1 MAGPIK
7 IAILA
12 NGSQAKR
19 EIGQVETTL
28 GKIGGAGKKAA
39 LLGFGALTYGAVA
52 FAKSSVDIE
61 RQFSTSMRLIQA
73 STKAPA
79 GEMKQL
85 NDLAV
90 KLGADTSFS
99 ANDAADAMLEL
110 AKAGLDTKTIMGGGV
125 AGTLTLAAAGGTD
138 LASAATIASN
148 AMNTFNLRGKDMDSV
163 AAALAGGANASTA
176 SVESLGQALQQVG
189 PGATNA
195 GLSLQ
200 ETIAALSVFDQAG
213 IKGSDAGTSLKT
225 MLTRLVPSTEAAST
239 AMDDLGLKFTNSDG
253 SFKSLAQISQQL
265 KTKMSGLSAEQRT
278 LALNTIFGSDASR
291 AATVLMKEGS
301 AGIRD
306 FIKATKDQN
315 AAQEM
320 AQARMSGTEGALE
333 KLSGA
338 IETAQLRIGQE
349 LAPVVIAGADAFSD
363 KLVPAIETG
372 IDAAKDIANAL
383 APAAS
388 EIAEALGHLGGE
400 ADGVGN
406 TFENVFIPAL
416 KTASEIVG
424 GLVDFVDN
432 LPGPVKEIGVQ
443 AGFAALILPRFTGAV
458 AAGTT
463 AIQNQITYL
472 RVLKLEMTDTATRS
486 TAVTG
491 AMSRMAGAAKT
502 AAGIGGLLALT
513 HAMTDASTETTGFEG
528 ALDNLLAGGLLG
540 LSVGGPAGAA
550 VGVVGGLAT
559 SFKDLQRGFSKLL
572 GVDDEFND
580 LYREAGKAK
589 ENMDAWKASVESL
602 VSTFD
607 RLSGAITGAT
617 RVEALRQFRAT
628 EGYDKIENA
637 LNSIGVTDRTIS
649 QGLTGDAGAMR
660 IIMKQAKG
668 SELALAKLGV
678 PLHTVEDAFGDIGL
692 KVKAAGK
699 QTREAI
705 RVTEDLGFLYKIL
718 PKKVATKIDQ
728 RGIIPATRDIAKL
741 TRQYN
746 LTPKQIRTIIRE
758 TDAETTMKKV
768 RKLIAQ
774 LKAADNTKVS
784 LKGFTTGIKVGAAT
798 SAATA
803 KSQTKA
809 IIKNLEDV
817 QKAKP
822 NLTSYVGGV
831 KSGVSNAKGAA
842 GGSVAVGVALKQG
855 LLNGAYGVSGA
866 LSAILAGAVRSAIAA
881 AKREA
886 QSHSP
891 SRKTM
896 ELGRNLG
903 EGLNIGLAST
913 NTASRKGGKDAITK
927 ILNGMQDGAS
937 GARSA
942 INDINALIRKQID
955 LKDSK
960 KEKAAEKRA
969 IKSLGKQYDLLIK
982 NGKAQD
988 ALNKKLEKAQ
998 AKLQEIQQW
1007 ADQVKQTFID
1017 TGNITSL
1024 GVLEDGT
1031 VSSTAMLDQLRG
1043 EVNDAKEFAA
1053 IIRELTD
1060 DTGVKLNATS
1070 LQQLL
1075 DAGPEA
1081 GLATAEALRDGG
1093 DAALKEINSLTAEL
1107 AAAGS
1112 GLAYDMSKQFFDIG
1126 LKAAEGIVKGLR
1138 DDQGKLDKVAEQL
1151 AKKLAAAVRKA
1162 LKINS
1167 PSKVFT
1173 DIGGYVVDGL
1183 AIGLDDTRASRAGT
1197 VLAGSLVKGFGTPY
1211 LDAYAST
1218 SASSDGSEIKIHL
1231 TADVITAIQQ
1241 GKAAQAT
1248 ITAGRRA
1255 GVRQLAVTS

>member
-1 MAGPIK
+1 MGSAIR

-28 GKIGGAGKKAA
+28 GRLGGAGKKAA
-39 LLGFGALTYGAVA
+39 LLGFGALAVGAASFV
-52 FAKSSVDIE
+52 KSSIDVE
-61 RQFSTSMRLIQA
+61 KQFSTSMRLIEA

-79 GEMKQL
+79 GEMKKL

-138 LASAATIASN
+138 LATAATIASN
-148 AMNTFNLRGKDMDSV
+148 AMNTFNLRGKDMDAI

-195 GLSLQ
+195 GLSMQ
-200 ETIAALSVFDQAG
+200 ETIAALAAFDQAG

-225 MLTRLVPSTEAAST
+225 MLTRLVPSTEAASS

-253 SFKSLAQISQQL
+253 SFKSLGQIAQQL
-265 KTKMSGLSAEQRT
+265 KTKMSGLSDEQRT

-301 AGIRD
+301 AGIREYV
-306 FIKATKDQN
+306 KATKDQN
-315 AAQEM
+315 AAQEQ

-372 IDAAKDIANAL
+372 IDAAKEIANAL
-383 APAAS
+383 APAVS

-400 ADGVGN
+400 GDAVGSV
-406 TFENVFIPAL
+406 FESVFIPAL
-416 KTASEIVG
+416 ETASEVIG
-424 GLVDFVDN
+424 GLVNFVDN

-443 AGFAALILPRFTGAV
+443 AGIAALILPRFTGAV

-758 TDAETTMKKV
+758 TGADTSIRQVKRV
-768 RKLIAQ
+768 IAQ
-774 LKAADNTKVS
+774 LKTADDTKVN
-784 LKGFTTGIKVGAAT
+784 LKGFTTGIKVGGAT

-822 NLTSYVGGV
+822 NLSSYVGGV
-831 KSGVSNAKGAA
+831 KSGVNNAKGAA
-842 GGSVAVGVALKQG
+842 SGSVTVGAALKQG

-866 LSAILAGAVRSAIAA
+866 LSALLAGAVRDAIAA

-913 NTASRKGGKDAITK
+913 NAASRKRGKDAISK
-927 ILNGMQDGAS
+927 ILDGMADGAS

-942 INDINALIRKQID
+942 ISDLNALIRKRID

-969 IKSLGKQYDLLIK
+969 IKALGKQYAALIK

-988 ALNKKLEKAQ
+988 ALNKKLEKAR
-998 AKLQEIQQW
+998 AKLEEIQQW
-1007 ADQVKQTFID
+1007 ADQVKQTFVES
-1017 TGNITSL
+1017 GNITSL

-1031 VSSTAMLDQLRG
+1031 VSSAAMLDQLRTQ
-1043 EVNDAKEFAA
+1043 VADAERFAA

-1060 DTGVKLNATS
+1060 GTGVKLNSTT

-1081 GLATAEALRDGG
+1081 GLATAEALAAGG

-1107 AAAGS
+1107 ASTGTSLAA
-1112 GLAYDMSKQFFDIG
+1112 DMSSQFFNIG
-1126 LKAAEGIVKGLR
+1126 LNAAQGIVDGLESK
-1138 DDQGKLDKVAEQL
+1138 QAELDKIAEQL

-1173 DIGGYVVDGL
+1173 DIGGNVVDGL

-1211 LDAYAST
+1211 LDAYASASS
-1218 SASSDGSEIKIHL
+1218 SASNQTIRVQFTAEQTDRLRRGRDV
-1231 TADVITAIQQ
+1231 TADLQV
-1241 GKAAQAT
+1241 AQSYGA
-1248 ITAGRRA
+1248 RR
-1255 GVRQLAVTS
+1255 LAVSS

>member
-1 MAGPIK
+1 MAGPIR

-28 GKIGGAGKKAA
+28 GRLGGAGKKAA
-39 LLGFGALTYGAVA
+39 LLGFGALAVGAASFV
-52 FAKSSVDIE
+52 KSSIDVE
-61 RQFSTSMRLIQA
+61 KQFSTSMRLIEA

-79 GEMKQL
+79 GEMKKL

-138 LASAATIASN
+138 LATAATIASN
-148 AMNTFNLRGKDMDSV
+148 AMNTFNLRGKDMDAI

-195 GLSLQ
+195 GLSMQ
-200 ETIAALSVFDQAG
+200 ETIAALAAFDQAG

-225 MLTRLVPSTEAAST
+225 MLTRLVPSTEAASS

-253 SFKSLAQISQQL
+253 SFKSLGQIAQQL
-265 KTKMSGLSAEQRT
+265 KTKMSGLSDEQRT

-301 AGIRD
+301 AGIREY
-306 FIKATKDQN
+306 IKATKDQN

-383 APAAS
+383 APAVS

-400 ADGVGN
+400 GDAVGSV
-406 TFENVFIPAL
+406 FENVFIPAL
-416 KTASEIVG
+416 ETASEVIG
-424 GLVDFVDN
+424 GLVNFVDN

-443 AGFAALILPRFTGAV
+443 AGIAALILPRFTGAV

-472 RVLKLEMTDTATRS
+472 RVLKLEMTDTATR
-486 TAVTG
+486 TQALTG
-491 AMSRMAGAAKT
+491 AMSRLKGAAT
-502 AAGIGGLLALT
+502 AAAGIGGMVLLTQA
-513 HAMTDASTETTGFEG
+513 ATETNKKLGLLEATAGG
-528 ALDNLLAGGLLG
+528 ALLG
-540 LSVGGPAGAA
+540 FSVGGPWGAAIGGGAGLLYGLSNAAKDADGAVNSLGERVGTVEEWGAVAKKNYDDIRASLDQLTGAYGEATTAAVYNALQEQGAFKGLSNLGLTRRQVVQATMGEAGAVKEVNNALKLSNITTERAANAA
-550 VGVVGGLAT
+550 VALKGG
-559 SFKDLQRGFSKLL
+559 
-572 GVDDEFND
+572 
-580 LYREAGKAK
+580 
-589 ENMDAWKASVESL
+589 MDAAGGTLKKSSKDIRD
-602 VSTFD
+602 T
-607 RLSGAITGAT
+607 T
-617 RVEALRQFRAT
+617 RAT
-628 EGYDKIENA
+628 INLDKALKGVPEKKRLKIEE
-637 LNSIGVTDRTIS
+637 
-649 QGLTGDAGAMR
+649 QGL
-660 IIMKQAKG
+660 
-668 SELALAKLGV
+668 V
-678 PLHTVEDAFGDIGL
+678 PT
-692 KVKAAGK
+692 
-699 QTREAI
+699 T
-705 RVTEDLGFLYKIL
+705 
-718 PKKVATKIDQ
+718 
-728 RGIIPATRDIAKL
+728 RGIARL

-746 LTPKQIRTIIRE
+746 LTPKQVRTIIRE
-758 TDAETTMKKV
+758 TGADTTMKQV
-768 RKLIAQ
+768 RKLISQ
-774 LKAADNTKVS
+774 MKTADTTKVN

-913 NTASRKGGKDAITK
+913 NAASRKSGKDAITK
-927 ILNGMQDGAS
+927 ILDGMQDGAS

-942 INDINALIRKQID
+942 ISDLNALIRKRID

-988 ALNKKLEKAQ
+988 ALNKKLEKAR
-998 AKLQEIQQW
+998 AKLEEIQQW

-1017 TGNITSL
+1017 SGNVTSL

-1031 VSSTAMLDQLRG
+1031 VSSAAMLDQLRTQ
-1043 EVNDAKEFAA
+1043 VADAKRFAA

-1060 DTGVKLNATS
+1060 GTGVKLNSTT

-1081 GLATAEALRDGG
+1081 GLATAEALAAGG

-1107 AAAGS
+1107 ASTGTSLAA
-1112 GLAYDMSKQFFDIG
+1112 DMSSQFFNIG
-1126 LKAAEGIVKGLR
+1126 LNAAQGIVDGLESK
-1138 DDQGKLDKVAEQL
+1138 QAELDKIAERL

-1173 DIGGYVVDGL
+1173 DIGGNVVDGL

-1211 LDAYAST
+1211 LDAYASASS
-1218 SASSDGSEIKIHL
+1218 SASNQTIRVQFTAEQTDRLRRGRDV
-1231 TADVITAIQQ
+1231 TADLQV
-1241 GKAAQAT
+1241 AQSYGA
-1248 ITAGRRA
+1248 RR
-1255 GVRQLAVTS
+1255 LAVSS